1 MSQINDALK
10 RLQKISAEESSG
22 SLPSLPPP
30 PNPSPSVMVT
40 LIPAIVIILVVA
52 AVFFI
57 GWAMVH
63 QPAQNIAA
71 APVAASVAA
80 PKPVVAAQPAE
91 ATPVPIAASAP
102 VTPPPVAP
110 ALPKLQ
116 GIFYSSKASSAI
128 VDGQMVRPGDA
139 FKKYQVKEITRLTVI
154 LTDAEGQTIKLVMDH

>member
-10 RLQKISAEESSG
+10 RLQKISAEEPPG

-30 PNPSPSVMVT
+30 PNPSPSVTVT

-63 QPAQNIAA
+63 QPAQNIVA

-80 PKPVVAAQPAE
+80 PKPAVVAQLAE
-91 ATPVPIAASAP
+91 ATPVPIAAPAP
-102 VTPPPVAP
+102 VATPVAP

-116 GIFYSSKASSAI
+116 GIFYSSKTSSAI

-139 FKKYQVKEITRLTVI
+139 FKKYQVKEITRLAVI
-154 LTDAEGQTIKLVMDH
+154 LTDAEGQTTKLVMDH